1 MHCKLVLLTYFLI
14 QVHENERNLRTSV
27 CTDNSGNIYIASSK
41 KKKVTMIN
49 DDLDDLEVAQTTGT
63 VHCMA
68 WCSTSNCLWVVHY
81 NADGTRMLASR
92 HDVHARAEETRGEQ
106 AEPELYYQG
115 YQLD

>member
-1 MHCKLVLLTYFLI
+1 
-14 QVHENERNLRTSV
+14 
-27 CTDNSGNIYIASSK
+27 
-41 KKKVTMIN
+41 MIN

-92 HDVHARAEETRGEQ
+92 HDVHARAGETRGEQ

-115 YQLD
+115 YQLDWETWKNGNTLSSQRKVREF